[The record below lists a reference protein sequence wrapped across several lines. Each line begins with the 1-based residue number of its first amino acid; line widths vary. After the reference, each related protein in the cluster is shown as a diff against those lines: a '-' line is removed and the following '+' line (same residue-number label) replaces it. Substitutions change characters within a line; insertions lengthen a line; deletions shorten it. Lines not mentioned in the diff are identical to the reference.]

1 MKAPLHAA
9 GFPAVEISSAIDPA
23 DRDGV
28 RAFYADSTVQPFAYE
43 GEPSP
48 YATLIAETI
57 AGFAPAS
64 VLEFGCGSG
73 RNLDVLRRLLP
84 AKLVGVDINA
94 VAIDWDAG
102 ISASSF
108 TSATR
113 VGSRRNRRTRS
124 KSSTR
129 FRLSTI
135 FRCPPPPLPRWRPS
149 PPKLIVIYEIMHPV
163 SGRVTRMEDHRGD
176 LTEGYPF
183 SYFHDYPSLFEKAGC
198 WLVADAAFPADP
210 TGLYPYY
217 RLQIYT
223 KRQDWARHRLVR
235 SIGLQRPEP

>member
-1 MKAPLHAA
+1 MTAPLHPA
-9 GFPAVEISSAIDPA
+9 GLPAVEISPAIDPA
-23 DRDGV
+23 DQGGV

-43 GEPSP
+43 EGPSA

-57 AGFAPAS
+57 ASFAPAS

-73 RNLDVLRRLLP
+73 RNLDVLRRLHP
-84 AKLVGVDINA
+84 ARLVGVDINA
-94 VAIDWDAG
+94 VAIDWG
-102 ISASSF
+102 
-108 TSATR
+108 
-113 VGSRRNRRTRS
+113 RRNFGLDLYVGDEGWLATQ
-124 KSSTR
+124 
-129 FRLSTI
+129 
-135 FRCPPPPLPRWRPS
+135 PPDAFDIVYTVSVIDHIPLPATAIGAMAS
-149 PPKLIVIYEIMHPV
+149 VASELIVIYEIMHPI
-163 SGRVTRMEDHRGD
+163 SGRVTRMEDHRGL
-176 LTEGYPF
+176 LTDGYPF

-223 KRQDWARHRLVR
+223 KRQDWPRHRLIR